1 MPKYRIKR
9 SRLKQIL
16 VEKQVLQQ
24 DLADKVGVAESS
36 ISRYINTGRKID
48 VEIAYNIA
56 KALGVIIDDLY
67 EWEEID

>member
-56 KALGVIIDDLY
+56 KVLGVIIDDLY

>member
-1 MPKYRIKR
+1 MPKYRIRK

-24 DLADKVGVAESS
+24 DLADKIGVAESS
-36 ISRYINTGRKID
+36 ISRYINTNRKID

>member
-24 DLADKVGVAESS
+24 DLADKVGIAESS

-56 KALGVIIDDLY
+56 KTLGVIIDDLY